1 VVLVPRL
8 APACH
13 SFCGLPIVQVGS
25 SSKVDLRRFPGK
37 SVQAAPNAVPCARPS
52 IVYSVGKYHISYAKV
67 GIEDRQD
74 SIDIMK

>member
-8 APACH
+8 APVCH

-37 SVQAAPNAVPCARPS
+37 SVQAAPNARPS
-52 IVYSVGKYHISYAKV
+52 IVYSVGKYRISYAKV
-67 GIEDRQD
+67 GIDDIQD
-74 SIDIMK
+74 SMDIMK

>member
-8 APACH
+8 APLCH

-37 SVQAAPNAVPCARPS
+37 SLQVAPNAVPYSRPS
-52 IVYSVGKYHISYAKV
+52 IVCSVGKYHISYAKV
-67 GIEDRQD
+67 EMEDIQD
-74 SIDIMK
+74 SMGITK